1 MARATGRA
9 TPARDKR
16 DQRGARPVAR
26 ATGRATPARDKRG
39 QRGSEISA
47 ERDQRRKLPDE
58 LPDARQ
64 KLSTRETTGGATEA
78 VGV

>member
-1 MARATGRA
+1 VAQATGRA
-9 TPARDKR
+9 TSARDE
-16 DQRGARPVAR
+16 
-26 ATGRATPARDKRG
+26 RG